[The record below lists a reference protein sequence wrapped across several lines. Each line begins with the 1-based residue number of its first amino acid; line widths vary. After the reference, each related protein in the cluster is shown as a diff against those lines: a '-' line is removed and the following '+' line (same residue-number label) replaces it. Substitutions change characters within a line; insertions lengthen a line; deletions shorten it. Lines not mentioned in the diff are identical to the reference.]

1 MPELPK
7 KCLCGAERIGVSEGR
22 IIFACKSWCR
32 WIGTKWR
39 GHRTIACVEA
49 RS

>member
-1 MPELPK
+1 MAEVPEV
-7 KCLCGAERIGVSEGR
+7 CLCGAKRTGLCDGR
-22 IIFACKSWCR
+22 IWFKCGSWCR